1 MSTDAMPRS
10 TSTGTSDNSVFG
22 FCMFLGISA
31 TLATGQ
37 LFGYLGFV
45 PKLSEEFGGRVA
57 LGLPLFSLGYAFG
70 MILIGSLAARFG
82 PQKVMIVS
90 LGLGG
95 LVSIA
100 TAFSTSLPMLLTLR
114 FCEGTIL
121 GGFPPAAFVASA
133 QKIPPKKILFANSA
147 MAFGLLGSAGVA
159 GLITK
164 IFTITSNWRTGLI
177 IYGILLLL
185 AGLTAWMQTGLVHAN
200 PEVGFPYRHFSRE
213 IANKELLFSAFFGA
227 STMAVFVFANST
239 AQRSSVAVAALILV
253 AVIVLMILGLS
264 KRIVTYA
271 IDTRR
276 LAGLGFTLSGLL
288 ILTVWNGALLPA
300 LCLITIGAT
309 LTIPAS
315 IQNVVM
321 NARRVVPV
329 AVALF
334 TCSLFIGGAVVGMS
348 VTGIVQIQ
356 PSTVLMVLDCF
367 MVLAFVTAV
376 SRYLRTK
383 TTQ

>member
-1 MSTDAMPRS
+1 M
-10 TSTGTSDNSVFG
+10 
-22 FCMFLGISA
+22 
-31 TLATGQ
+31 
-37 LFGYLGFV
+37 
-45 PKLSEEFGGRVA
+45 
-57 LGLPLFSLGYAFG
+57 
-70 MILIGSLAARFG
+70 
-82 PQKVMIVS
+82 
-90 LGLGG
+90 
-95 LVSIA
+95 
-100 TAFSTSLPMLLTLR
+100 
-114 FCEGTIL
+114 
-121 GGFPPAAFVASA
+121 
-133 QKIPPKKILFANSA
+133 
-147 MAFGLLGSAGVA
+147 
-159 GLITK
+159 
-164 IFTITSNWRTGLI
+164 
-177 IYGILLLL
+177 
-185 AGLTAWMQTGLVHAN
+185 
-200 PEVGFPYRHFSRE
+200 
-213 IANKELLFSAFFGA
+213 
-227 STMAVFVFANST
+227 
-239 AQRSSVAVAALILV
+239 AALILV

-276 LAGLGFTLSGLL
+276 LAGLGFTLSGIL

-356 PSTVLMVLDCF
+356 PSAVLMVLDCF
-367 MVLAFVTAV
+367 MVLAFVTAM